1 MALILPLPV
10 SLSLAKISIEGKARV
25 IKTEVSHENGVRS
38 PQPTRTA
45 ACLLPGLPL
54 QQSRRQRGGDA
65 QGRQDRGRPTLE
77 SAWGRQARGEFAA
90 QVNRLARRRA
100 LPPPRPP
107 SDFQA
112 RNSASRALSLA
123 RSLSR
128 SLAASAAAA
137 ASLHT
142 KDCYPLSSSS
152 TSTSSS
158 CDSSPDSRAGARR
171 RRRREDLSLPATE
184 AVSVAF
190 FFLFYF
196 ALLLLLLL
204 FCPYTSSAFLRFH
217 PPLPS
222 LLPPPPINNSPTTT
236 PPNK

>member
-1 MALILPLPV
+1 MSARLPPRLGILRRLTGPRLLKRHLLLP
-10 SLSLAKISIEGKARV
+10 S
-25 IKTEVSHENGVRS
+25 RS

-204 FCPYTSSAFLRFH
+204 FCPYTSVNYSFYTKSSSYSFTYSKGCHGRL
-217 PPLPS
+217 
-222 LLPPPPINNSPTTT
+222 
-236 PPNK
+236 